1 MIKQIWFDFGN
12 IFIPVFPENTKEQFE
27 RCGVQLPE
35 AHFAELHRAFEVGEM
50 SQYEFF
56 QSLTDSC
63 KFLQSTNCVKRAW
76 NCMLGN
82 LRDETLFLKKLGK
95 SYDLA
100 LVSNTNAAHIE
111 AIAAASGPFLW
122 KQFTNAFDGLFLSH
136 EIHERKPDASCFE
149 MVAKRMNARP
159 EEVLFIDDTQANL
172 DSASALGFKTLSY
185 NCQNES
191 LQYSINQFLSDS
203 FEY

>member
-27 RCGVQLPE
+27 RCGVQLSD
-35 AHFAELHRAFEVGEM
+35 AHFTELHHAFEVGEM

-56 QSLTDSC
+56 ESLTDSC
-63 KFLQSTNCVKRAW
+63 KFLQSAQCVKRAW
-76 NCMLGN
+76 NSMLGD
-82 LRDETLFLKKLGK
+82 LRDETLFLKKLSR

-122 KQFTNAFDGLFLSH
+122 THFTNAFDGLFLSH
-136 EIHERKPDASCFE
+136 EIHERKPNASYFE
-149 MVAKRMNARP
+149 KVAKTMNAEP
-159 EEVLFIDDTQANL
+159 NEVLFIDDTQANL
-172 DSASALGFKTLSY
+172 DGAAALGFQTLLF
-185 NCQNES
+185 NCQEGNLKTE
-191 LQYSINQFLSDS
+191 LTAILTQFD
-203 FEY
+203 

>member
-27 RCGVQLPE
+27 RCGVQLSE
-35 AHFAELHRAFEVGEM
+35 AHFAELHQALEVGEM

-63 KFLQSTNCVKRAW
+63 KFLESTQCIKRAW
-76 NCMLGN
+76 NSMLGD
-82 LRDETLFLKKLGK
+82 LRDETLFLKKL
-95 SYDLA
+95 STTYDLA

-122 KQFTNAFDGLFLSH
+122 KRFTNAFDGLFLSH
-136 EIHERKPDASCFE
+136 EIHERKPNTSYFE
-149 MVAKRMNARP
+149 KVAKAMNAEP
-159 EEVLFIDDTQANL
+159 NEVLFVDDTQSNL
-172 DSASALGFKTLSY
+172 DGASALGFQTLFF
-185 NCQNES
+185 NCQES
-191 LQYSINQFLSDS
+191 DLKKELTAFLTQFN
-203 FEY
+203 

>member
-27 RCGVQLPE
+27 RCGVQLSE
-35 AHFAELHRAFEVGEM
+35 AHFAELHQAFEVGEM

-63 KFLQSTNCVKRAW
+63 KFLESTQCINRAW
-76 NCMLGN
+76 NSMLGD
-82 LRDETLFLKKLGK
+82 LRDETLFLKKLSK

-111 AIAAASGPFLW
+111 GIVAASGPFLW
-122 KQFTNAFDGLFLSH
+122 KRFTETFDGLFLSH
-136 EIHERKPDASCFE
+136 EIHERKPNASYFE
-149 MVAKRMNARP
+149 KVAKTMNAEP
-159 EEVLFIDDTQANL
+159 NEVLFIDDTQANL
-172 DSASALGFKTLSY
+172 DGAAALGFRTLLF
-185 NCQNES
+185 NCQEGNLKKE
-191 LQYSINQFLSDS
+191 LTAILTQFD
-203 FEY
+203 

>member
-27 RCGVQLPE
+27 RCGVQLSE
-35 AHFAELHRAFEVGEM
+35 AHFTELHHAFEVGEV
-50 SQYEFF
+50 SQREFF
-56 QSLTDSC
+56 QSLTASC
-63 KFLQSTNCVKRAW
+63 KFLQSAQCVRQAW
-76 NCMLGN
+76 MSMLGN

-122 KQFTNAFDGLFLSH
+122 THFTNAFDGLFLSY
-136 EIHERKPDASCFE
+136 EIHERKPNASYFE
-149 MVAKRMNARP
+149 KVAQAMNAEP
-159 EEVLFIDDTQANL
+159 AEVLFIDDTQENL
-172 DSASALGFKTLSY
+172 DSAEALGFQTLLF
-185 NCQNES
+185 NCQEGD
-191 LQYSINQFLSDS
+191 LKKELTAFLTQFD
-203 FEY
+203 

>member
-27 RCGVQLPE
+27 RCGVQLSE
-35 AHFAELHRAFEVGEM
+35 AHFTELHHTFEVGEV
-50 SQYEFF
+50 SQREFF

-76 NCMLGN
+76 NCMLGD
-82 LRDETLFLKKLGK
+82 LRDDTLFLKKLGK

-122 KQFTNAFDGLFLSH
+122 KRFTNAFDGLFLSH
-136 EIHERKPDASCFE
+136 EIHERKPNTSYFE
-149 MVAKRMNARP
+149 KVAKAMNAEP
-159 EEVLFIDDTQANL
+159 NEVLFVDDTQSNL
-172 DSASALGFKTLSY
+172 DGASALGFQTLFF
-185 NCQNES
+185 NCQES
-191 LQYSINQFLSDS
+191 DLKKELTAFLTQFN
-203 FEY
+203 

>member
-27 RCGVQLPE
+27 RCGVQLSE
-35 AHFAELHRAFEVGEM
+35 AHFMELHHAFEVGEV
-50 SQYEFF
+50 SQREFF
-56 QSLTDSC
+56 QSLTASC
-63 KFLQSTNCVKRAW
+63 KFLQSAQCVRQAW
-76 NCMLGN
+76 MSMLGN

-122 KQFTNAFDGLFLSH
+122 THFTNAFDGLFLSH
-136 EIHERKPDASCFE
+136 EIHERKPNASYFE
-149 MVAKRMNARP
+149 QVVKAMNAEP
-159 EEVLFIDDTQANL
+159 NEVLFIDDTQENL
-172 DSASALGFKTLSY
+172 DSAAALGFQTLLF
-185 NCQNES
+185 NCQEGD
-191 LQYSINQFLSDS
+191 LKKELTAFLTKFD
-203 FEY
+203 

>member
-27 RCGVQLPE
+27 RCGVQLSE
-35 AHFAELHRAFEVGEM
+35 AHFAELHQAFEVGEM

-63 KFLQSTNCVKRAW
+63 KFLQSTQCVKGAW
-76 NCMLGN
+76 NSMLGY
-82 LRDETLFLKKLGK
+82 LRDETLFLKKL
-95 SYDLA
+95 STTYDLA

-122 KQFTNAFDGLFLSH
+122 KRFTNAFDGLFLSH
-136 EIHERKPDASCFE
+136 EIHERKPNASYFE
-149 MVAKRMNARP
+149 NVAKTMNAEP
-159 EEVLFIDDTQANL
+159 NEVLFIDDT
-172 DSASALGFKTLSY
+172 LS
-185 NCQNES
+185 
-191 LQYSINQFLSDS
+191 LIHI
-203 FEY
+203 

>member
-27 RCGVQLPE
+27 RCGVQLSE
-35 AHFAELHRAFEVGEM
+35 AHFAELHQAFEVGEM

-63 KFLQSTNCVKRAW
+63 KFLQSTQCVKGAW
-76 NCMLGN
+76 NSMLGD
-82 LRDETLFLKKLGK
+82 LRDETLFLKKL
-95 SYDLA
+95 STTYDLA

-122 KQFTNAFDGLFLSH
+122 THFTNAFDGLFLSH
-136 EIHERKPDASCFE
+136 EIHERKPNASYFE
-149 MVAKRMNARP
+149 KVAKTMNAEP
-159 EEVLFIDDTQANL
+159 NEVLFIDDTQANL
-172 DSASALGFKTLSY
+172 DGAAALGFQTLLF
-185 NCQNES
+185 NCQEGNLKKE
-191 LQYSINQFLSDS
+191 LTTILAQLD
-203 FEY
+203 